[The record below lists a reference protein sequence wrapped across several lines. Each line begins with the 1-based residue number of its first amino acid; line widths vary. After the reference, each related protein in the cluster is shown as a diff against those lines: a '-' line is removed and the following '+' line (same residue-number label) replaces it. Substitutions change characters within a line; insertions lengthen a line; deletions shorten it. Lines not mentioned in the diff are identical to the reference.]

1 MLVPSASR
9 TPQSGGFCPD
19 WPLGWGVWR
28 PQNRR
33 GLEPWCGHGK
43 GQGAWGEDRVRAL
56 AVDRRKCWTKTRNNK
71 CHTLKFLKSQE
82 GPEE

>member
-28 PQNRR
+28 PQNLR
-33 GLEPWCGHGK
+33 GLEPWRGHGK
-43 GQGAWGEDRVRAL
+43 GQGARGEDRVRAF
-56 AVDRRKCWTKTRNNK
+56 AVDHRQMLDKDKK
-71 CHTLKFLKSQE
+71 
-82 GPEE
+82 